1 MIEKI
6 ERVLTRVDRLNEIVG
21 WLAGAVLLI
30 SMVLVPYE
38 VIMRYFFNNPT
49 SWSMEL
55 TQYLF
60 CTMVALGGG
69 WVLLT
74 KGHVNVDIVTNRLGV
89 RARAVL
95 DIVTS
100 VLLFTLLFL
109 LFWQSLASALQ
120 SMAWGETS
128 ASGWNP
134 PIYPIK
140 FIIPIGILL
149 IILQSVAA
157 LIRNVIQAV
166 TGIENNVSAMKAQQ
180 FMVGE

>member
-74 KGHVNVDIVTNRLGV
+74 KGHVNVT
-89 RARAVL
+89 
-95 DIVTS
+95 
-100 VLLFTLLFL
+100 
-109 LFWQSLASALQ
+109 
-120 SMAWGETS
+120 
-128 ASGWNP
+128 
-134 PIYPIK
+134 IYPAFSPVLAEPGLSPAVHGLGRDIGQRLEPTHLPHK
-140 FIIPIGILL
+140 IHNPDWDFIDHIAECCG
-149 IILQSVAA
+149 AH
-157 LIRNVIQAV
+157 
-166 TGIENNVSAMKAQQ
+166 
-180 FMVGE
+180 